1 MLTDVLPASAL
12 EPSAAFSV
20 TAAAVVSAA
29 AVVDVLPELLP
40 HPARAAVI
48 VSAIAAA
55 VILFTNLILFTSPS
69 FCLPAT
75 IRSHPDHYI
84 PTFQM
89 LHILY
94 KYFTFHV

>member
-55 VILFTNLILFTSPS
+55 VILSLISY
-69 FCLPAT
+69 CLPLLLFVY
-75 IRSHPDHYI
+75 P
-84 PTFQM
+84 
-89 LHILY
+89 
-94 KYFTFHV
+94 

>member
-20 TAAAVVSAA
+20 TAAAVVSA

-69 FCLPAT
+69 FCLPVT

-94 KYFTFHV
+94 KYFTFRV

>member
-1 MLTDVLPASAL
+1 MLPASAL

-55 VILFTNLILFTSPS
+55 VILFTNL
-69 FCLPAT
+69 
-75 IRSHPDHYI
+75 
-84 PTFQM
+84 
-89 LHILY
+89 
-94 KYFTFHV
+94 